1 MEVDVL
7 NSLYG
12 LCGRKTTVEEDD
24 DEELVGAD
32 LSFSRSERLFIAREV
47 CTDVVNQGWNLTV
60 CCTAGNNMQGDYR
73 FIGPSR
79 LRLRYFDFVPN
90 NYVSPTSEDINPF
103 SGMSFEN
110 DL

>member
-1 MEVDVL
+1 MEVDVP

-12 LCGRKTTVEEDD
+12 LSGRKATVEEEED
-24 DEELVGAD
+24 DEELDGAD
-32 LSFSRSERLFIAREV
+32 LSFSRSECSFIAREV

-60 CCTAGNNMQGDYR
+60 CCTAGNNVQGDHR

-79 LRLRYFDFVPN
+79 LRLRYFAPN
-90 NYVSPTSEDINPF
+90 NYVSPTPEDVNPF
-103 SGMSFEN
+103 SGMSYEN